1 MSIFTDDFLLRIVSM
16 ICINNDVD
24 PNIITCVGL
33 LDRVFRIV
41 FQTYPDFMGTTYIV
55 SSNWILY

>member
-41 FQTYPDFMGTTYIV
+41 FQTYPDFMGTTMHSLV
-55 SSNWILY
+55 